1 MGDHFQAFQGHGA
14 LFNSQIIE
22 QISTLWGQI
31 EESQLPG
38 SRISPV
44 HVQCILER
52 VFLAGLKRE
61 EDRPVQVSV
70 SFVDPLG
77 FGEAGWSGESVVFE
91 LADPLPFT
99 VDSIVK
105 LAAAFDPITTAL
117 AVNPIADKEEPL
129 HIWGGVFASIRGRN
143 RFDALSEGFTPPDL
157 LTVSTWKPGSL
168 SVFRGRR
175 IIARFNSGR
184 FTRPTSAP
192 FTASLMGW
200 SLLKVVKN
208 HPEFRRLGVTY
219 WRTYRDL
226 VDRLLVESRNRGHG
240 GTIIWVPEDRLES
253 AQNLIL
259 PSTTIAR
266 IPEGVPLVADL
277 CDMELQRQEES
288 AQRKAGNQIADSRV
302 VEETILECKRRIVE
316 HIELLAQ
323 MTRVDGALIL
333 TDRLRVKSFGSLLVA
348 PRWLRKTVHGPEE
361 ENGLAVNVNLS
372 HYGTRHNSAV
382 NFIGHC
388 PGCVAFV
395 LSQDGP
401 IAGLTLKDDETVYWW
416 PDCLSQ
422 LWAI

>member
-1 MGDHFQAFQGHGA
+1 M
-14 LFNSQIIE
+14 FNSQIIE

-31 EESQLPG
+31 EESQMPG
-38 SRISPV
+38 SRISPA

-70 SFVDPLG
+70 SFVEPHWFSD
-77 FGEAGWSGESVVFE
+77 AGWSGESMVFE

-117 AVNPIADKEEPL
+117 AVAPINDKEEPL
-129 HIWGGVFASIRGRN
+129 QIWGGVFASIRGRN

-157 LTVSTWKPGSL
+157 LTISTWKPGSL

-208 HPEFRRLGVTY
+208 HPEFRRLGVIY

-240 GTIIWVPEDRLES
+240 GTIIWVPEDRLDA
-253 AQNLIL
+253 AQDLIL
-259 PSTTIAR
+259 PSTTIAK
-266 IPEGVPLVADL
+266 IPEGAPLISDL
-277 CDMELQRQEES
+277 CDMELKRQEEA
-288 AQRKAGNQIADSRV
+288 AQRKSGNPVIDSRA

-361 ENGLAVNVNLS
+361 ENGVAVNVNLS

-382 NFIGHC
+382 NFIGNC
-388 PGCVAFV
+388 PSCVAFV

-401 IAGLTLKDDETVYWW
+401 IAGLTLKDEETVYWW